1 MPSPKLRPPSK
12 CGAQDS
18 SAVWLARVSAEVR
31 GHVATLGAAGWRL
44 WDVAVALDCSPRSI
58 VSWRKGAAEMP
69 ATKLERL
76 RALAAEVGGKRRSG
90 T

>member
-1 MPSPKLRPPSK
+1 MAKLRPVAS
-12 CGAQDS
+12 CGAQDV
-18 SAVWLARVSAEVR
+18 ACLWLARVAAEVR
-31 GHVATLGAAGWRL
+31 SHIAFLGARGWRL

-76 RALAAEVGGKRRSG
+76 RALVAEQGSRRAAG
-90 T
+90 

>member
-1 MPSPKLRPPSK
+1 MAPKPIGTVRA
-12 CGAQDS
+12 CGAQDVAS
-18 SAVWLARVSAEVR
+18 LWLARIAAEVR
-31 GHVATLGAAGWRL
+31 GHVAFLGSRGWRL

-76 RALAAEVGGKRRSG
+76 RALAAEHGRKATG